1 MLQLSY
7 WLFPLIFLVFI
18 AVPPLQP
25 FLLPGLVA
33 AGAAGAA
40 NSAVLEKYPAVVG
53 HAVAAA
59 FCVYWM
65 QRCKRGQREAD
76 ALERAAATLG
86 WALSA
91 LAVCCLI
98 PDAAWPYSLSRRQM
112 LSIFLPFLLLGAV
125 TKEGC

>member
-7 WLFPLIFLVFI
+7 WLFPLIFLIFAFVT
-18 AVPPLQP
+18 PLQP

-40 NSAVLEKYPAVVG
+40 NSALLEKYPAVIG

-59 FCVYWM
+59 FFVFWM
-65 QRCKRGQREAD
+65 QRRKRRQREAD
-76 ALERAAATLG
+76 PLERAAATVA

-91 LAVCCLI
+91 LVVCYLI
-98 PDAAWPYSLSRRQM
+98 PDEAWPYALSRRQM
-112 LSIFLPFLLLGAV
+112 LAVFLPFLLLGAV
-125 TKEGC
+125 TKEVC